1 MTRKKPRPD
10 RRRPLIEREITDAN
24 FHHCITLM
32 GAVAPWAGEVTE
44 GQRLSSDDL
53 NMVHIPVE
61 IALAFIKN
69 HVDDQTPLGEACRT
83 ALATRKAFQEARA
96 SIEIGDALR

>member
-1 MTRKKPRPD
+1 MTAKKPRID
-10 RRRPLIEREITDAN
+10 RRKPLIEREISNPN

-44 GQRLSSDDL
+44 GQRLSFNDI

-61 IALAFIKN
+61 IALAFIKA
-69 HVDDQTPLGEACRT
+69 HAADDSPLGEACRT
-83 ALATRKAFQEARA
+83 ALATRKAFQEAR
-96 SIEIGDALR
+96 DAMESTPT